1 MLQQYK
7 HLDCFLCTREY
18 YFHVFQKGK
27 ENVFFHLFPVFL
39 IIFTIN
45 RYIIYILTGVIRVCV
60 CVCVCVCIC
69 VCVYIYIYYI
79 GYYIT
84 MAELILYVF

>member
-18 YFHVFQKGK
+18 YFHVFQEGK

-45 RYIIYILTGVIRVCV
+45 RYIIYILTWVIRVCV
-60 CVCVCVCIC
+60 CVY
-69 VCVYIYIYYI
+69 VYIYITLD
-79 GYYIT
+79 IT
-84 MAELILYVF
+84 LLWQS